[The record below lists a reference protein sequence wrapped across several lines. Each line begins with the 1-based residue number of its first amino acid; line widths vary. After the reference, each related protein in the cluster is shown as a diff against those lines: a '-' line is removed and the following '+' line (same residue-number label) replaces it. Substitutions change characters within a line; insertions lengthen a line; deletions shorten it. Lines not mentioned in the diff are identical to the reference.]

1 MKFQFFRKFLLPL
14 HILAWTLPLLEL
26 LLVLGLK
33 TFRGDPNTGFCFV
46 GGLTNVLTF
55 VAVPVVVKVTAGV
68 ILLAM
73 GIQGAMEVNSIHPFE
88 LWEHVSLAVQ
98 TVQYLIASYKYTVMC
113 ICIENLCQNYQK
125 V

>member
-1 MKFQFFRKFLLPL
+1 MKFKFSRNFLLPL

-55 VAVPVVVKVTAGV
+55 VVVPVVVKVTAGV

-98 TVQYLIASYKYTVMC
+98 TVQYLIAS
-113 ICIENLCQNYQK
+113 
-125 V
+125 